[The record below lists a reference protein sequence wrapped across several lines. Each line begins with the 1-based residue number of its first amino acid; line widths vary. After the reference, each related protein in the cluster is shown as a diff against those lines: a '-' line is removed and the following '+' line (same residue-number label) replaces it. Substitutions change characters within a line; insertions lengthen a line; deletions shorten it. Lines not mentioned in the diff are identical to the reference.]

1 MEIFRKYFL
10 LLFVFLP
17 FFVFSQN
24 KKKPNKKTRQEYG
37 HGQEYLNKNK
47 KRNDFDVFPLET
59 KYRLGGWL
67 FGIGPTYMLAYP
79 GDKDDVVSNTT
90 DTAGA
95 AVIKSNNYD
104 ASPRGRFGV
113 MAELGWF
120 HSFRRPRGIEYIDFG
135 LSYKMLRGAEK
146 FSEQIWINNTML
158 GETMLKQTFSD
169 HFLSLH
175 FNAVSQRHINGRIFI
190 TNALGVNFDYTL
202 IPNRSGGVALPK
214 NGSVSFP
221 VQMPLQLHYKFGFG
235 IRAKE
240 RLLIVP
246 TLEMP
251 IFNILAFTHII
262 STHPYFNSRFRPM
275 LISVRFMF
283 IRKAKNDCP
292 PVYNPAGVGP
302 DGKGPKL
309 KGVD

>member
-1 MEIFRKYFL
+1 MRNFLKYIFFL
-10 LLFVFLP
+10 FLFIPSLLIA
-17 FFVFSQN
+17 QN
-24 KKKPNKKTRQEYG
+24 KKKQTKKTKQEYG
-37 HGQEYLNKNK
+37 HGQGYLNKNK

-79 GDKDDVVSNTT
+79 GDKDEMVSNLT
-90 DTAGA
+90 DTAGSS
-95 AVIKSNNYD
+95 VILSNNYD
-104 ASPRGRFGV
+104 ALPRGRFGL

-120 HSFRRPRGIEYIDFG
+120 HSFRRPRGVEYIDFG
-135 LSYKMLRGAEK
+135 LSYKMLRGSKK
-146 FSEQIWINNTML
+146 FIQQNWINNVML
-158 GETMLKQTFSD
+158 SETEIKQTFSD

-175 FNAVSQRHINGRIFI
+175 FNAVSQRHINGRLFI

-202 IPNRSGGVALPK
+202 IPNRSGGLALSK
-214 NGSVSFP
+214 NGGVTFP

-251 IFNILAFTHII
+251 IFNILAFTHIV
-262 STHPYFNSRFRPM
+262 STLPYFNSRYRPM

-302 DGKGPKL
+302 DGKSPKL
-309 KGVD
+309 KGVE